1 MIVAAAE
8 RRPYP
13 ADDAKRRPIE
23 PNFGQCR
30 PHQRAD
36 EDQIAAVFRAKQLHR
51 PADLA
56 DRYPVM
62 TKALDPHRIAGPSEC
77 EQDRIDAAREEGVR
91 DRERHHAAA
100 RDQTDRR

>member
-8 RRPYP
+8 RRPYS
-13 ADDAKRRPIE
+13 ADDPKRRPIE
-23 PNFGQCR
+23 ANFGQCG

-36 EDQIAAVFRAKQLHR
+36 KNQIAAVFRAKQLHR

-62 TKALDPHRIAGPSEC
+62 AKALDPHGIAGPSEC
-77 EQDRIDAAREEGVR
+77 EQDRIDAARGERIR